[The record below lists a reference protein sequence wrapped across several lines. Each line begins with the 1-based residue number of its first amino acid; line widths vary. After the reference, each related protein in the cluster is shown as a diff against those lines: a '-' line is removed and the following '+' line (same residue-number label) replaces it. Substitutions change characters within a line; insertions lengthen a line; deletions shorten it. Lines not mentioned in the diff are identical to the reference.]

1 MKKKTLKNKFKWTP
15 VNERLDNI
23 GQPIPPRPVDQ
34 RKPKLWLTI
43 PLKNQDETT
52 TLESYDVYLVNSSG
66 ITLKSVI
73 VDSGGWYYFDDE
85 LINSTQTDYIEYK
98 DIENGDAIKVFT
110 YVPFHDDDEQTWM
123 SLKIIMDGND
133 IEFSTSYNQRTKKL
147 DKEVVL

>member
-66 ITLKSVI
+66 ITLESVI
-73 VDSGGWYYFDDE
+73 ADSGGWFYDNDE
-85 LINSTQTDYIEYK
+85 LFNSTQTDYIEYN
-98 DIENGDAIKVFT
+98 DVEDGDAIKVFT
-110 YVPFHDDDEQTWM
+110 YEPFTDDDEHTWM

-147 DKEVVL
+147 DKEVIL